1 MHAAA
6 FGDHVECL
14 QMLLKHKAQIDNID
28 NLGRSPLMLASQLG
42 QFNIVGQSIH
52 TQLATHIYIAACHIH
67 ICHVGYLLVR
77 T

>member
-14 QMLLKHKAQIDNID
+14 QMLLKHRAQIDIID

-42 QFNIVGQSIH
+42 QFNIVGKSLCAYTLYMCISN
-52 TQLATHIYIAACHIH
+52 
-67 ICHVGYLLVR
+67 V
-77 T
+77 